1 MASISIDLVENREQ
15 VSECT
20 AASQVNRSELCRT
33 VRIDQSEPMKAEVP
47 PSVPGNGI
55 DVVRQFDTVFG
66 VYPGATIS
74 VHGAVKYRA
83 TFRTDEMG
91 VTGAFAPFAVFD
103 AIISHGSPQ
112 FRRCPLDA

>member
-1 MASISIDLVENREQ
+1 
-15 VSECT
+15 
-20 AASQVNRSELCRT
+20 
-33 VRIDQSEPMKAEVP
+33 MKAEVP

-74 VHGAVKYRA
+74 VHGAVKYYA

-91 VTGAFAPFAVFD
+91 VTGAFAPLAVFD
-103 AIISHGSPQ
+103 AVISHGSPQ